1 MTAREAPLFTPDTLP
16 LLLAGQGID
25 TPAAQAAVQAG
36 LQVLQDF
43 MRTFNARDAL
53 AWAQV
58 MNYPHV
64 RLAGDQV
71 IVWHNAA
78 DYAAANDLTPLAN
91 TGWAYSRWDFIR
103 PVQADATKVHFA
115 LQFTRYDAQDH
126 AQQSFQALYVVTLQ
140 DGHWGVQSRSSYA
153 GVLTPGA
160 AF

>member
-1 MTAREAPLFTPDTLP
+1 MTAREAPLFTPETLP
-16 LLLAGQGID
+16 LLLAGQGITD
-25 TPAAQAAVQAG
+25 AAAQTAVQAG

-43 MRTFNARDAL
+43 LRTFNARDAQ

-71 IVWHNAA
+71 IVWQSAT
-78 DYAAANDLTPLAN
+78 DYAAANDLAPLAD

-115 LQFTRYDAQDH
+115 LQFTRYDAQDR
-126 AQQSFQALYVVTLQ
+126 AQQSFQALYVVTLK

>member
-25 TPAAQAAVQAG
+25 APAAQAAVQAG

-78 DYAAANDLTPLAN
+78 DYAPPT
-91 TGWAYSRWDFIR
+91 T
-103 PVQADATKVHFA
+103 
-115 LQFTRYDAQDH
+115 
-126 AQQSFQALYVVTLQ
+126 
-140 DGHWGVQSRSSYA
+140 
-153 GVLTPGA
+153 
-160 AF
+160 

>member
-1 MTAREAPLFTPDTLP
+1 MTAREAPLFTPETQP
-16 LLLAGQGID
+16 LLLGGQGI
-25 TPAAQAAVQAG
+25 TGAAAQTAVQAG

-43 MRTFNARDAL
+43 LRTFNARDAQ

-71 IVWHNAA
+71 IVWQNAA
-78 DYAAANDLTPLAN
+78 DYAAANDLAPLAD

-115 LQFTRYDAQDH
+115 LQFTRYDAQDR
-126 AQQSFQALYVVTLQ
+126 AQQSFQALYVVTLK

>member
-1 MTAREAPLFTPDTLP
+1 MTAREAPLFTPDTLH

-25 TPAAQAAVQAG
+25 APAAQAAVQAG

-78 DYAAANDLTPLAN
+78 DYAAANDLTPLAD

-115 LQFTRYDAQDH
+115 LQFTRYDAQDR

>member
-25 TPAAQAAVQAG
+25 APAAQAAVQAG
-36 LQVLQDF
+36 L
-43 MRTFNARDAL
+43 
-53 AWAQV
+53 QV

-78 DYAAANDLTPLAN
+78 DYAAANDLTPLAD

-115 LQFTRYDAQDH
+115 LQFTRYDAQDR

>member
-1 MTAREAPLFTPDTLP
+1 MTARDNHVLPTHDLP
-16 LLLAGQGID
+16 LLLAGAGIS

-43 MRTFNARDAL
+43 MRTFNARDAQ
-53 AWAQV
+53 AWAAV

-71 IVWHNAA
+71 IVWDDAA
-78 DYAAANDLTPLAN
+78 AYAAANDLTPLAD
-91 TGWAYSRWDFIR
+91 TGWAYSQWDWIR
-103 PVQADATKVHFA
+103 AVQADATKVHFA
-115 LQFTRYDAQDH
+115 LQFTRYDAQH
-126 AQQSFQALYVVTLQ
+126 QAQQSFEALYVITLK

-153 GVLTPGA
+153 GILAPGA

>member
-25 TPAAQAAVQAG
+25 APAAQAAVQAG

-78 DYAAANDLTPLAN
+78 ANDLTPLAN

-115 LQFTRYDAQDH
+115 LQFTRYDAQDR
-126 AQQSFQALYVVTLQ
+126 ARQSFQALYVVTLQ